1 MNPIVSYSKIDFS
14 EFLPEAGTKIF
25 TFYNIDI
32 QTYVKLAQTNLYK
45 NFQIFMSVVTLA
57 LTEVGNLNCGFLLGN
72 TPNIL

>member
-14 EFLPEAGTKIF
+14 KLFRQTWTKIF

-57 LTEVGNLNCGFLLGN
+57 
-72 TPNIL
+72 PY